1 MNVRIEIIWHFY
13 FFSGFPCL
21 TAWPSFWVPTPSQ
34 ADEYLSICCVSVGWF
49 SCGKPLWQ
57 EWFSEGRARYKIQ
70 HLNAE
75 ITIVINQTDRGSR
88 YMILDR
94 ESPWSVSLIMTDVG
108 VTSGAGRMAKD
119 ESMFTPEH
127 LMLPGLYSEVM
138 SDHMEA
144 DEGDTEDA
152 DNDADSCYCES
163 CSSPSPNPSI
173 TPSSFELSCIYHRFM
188 SSLRIAPVFRNFQ
201 VSV

>member
-1 MNVRIEIIWHFY
+1 
-13 FFSGFPCL
+13 
-21 TAWPSFWVPTPSQ
+21 
-34 ADEYLSICCVSVGWF
+34 
-49 SCGKPLWQ
+49 
-57 EWFSEGRARYKIQ
+57 
-70 HLNAE
+70 
-75 ITIVINQTDRGSR
+75 
-88 YMILDR
+88 MILDR
-94 ESPWSVSLIMTDVG
+94 ESPWSVSLIMTDAG

-144 DEGDTEDA
+144 DEGDTE
-152 DNDADSCYCES
+152 DADSCYCES

-201 VSV
+201 VSVKLSSSRFNLCKQKQCGLC